1 MHRTDITI
9 SRLDRVPWAVPE
21 LVRWFVR
28 EWAPYYRVAGP
39 GDADADL
46 RQALTNA
53 ALPVCLVA
61 LSDVGEPI
69 GTASLKRA
77 SVSHAHLGPWV
88 AALLVPPAQRG
99 RGLGLSLLVAIE
111 EEARRQGFERL
122 YMSAGG
128 AETDLLSADLE
139 NRGWR
144 AFDEASTLRGTVD
157 VFELR
162 LGEASDTAGRATVR
176 ERLLDMLRG
185 DAHTALELSRAL
197 RVPEKDVYHHLEHVE
212 KSATAS
218 GRRFI
223 IDPAMCVG
231 CGYSFQS
238 RRRVRK
244 PGKCPECSA
253 TRISPPR
260 FRVD

>member
-1 MHRTDITI
+1 VNCTGVTI
-9 SRLDRVPWAVPE
+9 KRLDKVPE
-21 LVRWFVR
+21 VLPELARWFVR
-28 EWAPYYRVAGP
+28 EWAPYYGADGP
-39 GDADADL
+39 GDADVDL
-46 RQALTNA
+46 REALKSA

-61 LSDVGEPI
+61 FCDTGVPV
-69 GTASLKRA
+69 GTASLKRV

-88 AALLVPPAQRG
+88 AALLVPPAWRG
-99 RGLGLSLLVAIE
+99 NGLGTALLAAIE
-111 EEARRQGFERL
+111 EEARRQGFKRL

-128 AETDLLSADLE
+128 AETDVLPVDLE

-162 LGEASDTAGRATVR
+162 LGVASDTAGRATVR

-185 DAHTALELSRAL
+185 DAQTALDLSRAL
-197 RVPEKDVYHHLEHVE
+197 RIPEKDVYHHLEHVE
-212 KSATAS
+212 KSAAAS

-223 IDPAMCVG
+223 IEPAMCMG
-231 CGYSFQS
+231 CGFSFRG
-238 RRRVRK
+238 RRRVHK

-253 TRISPPR
+253 TRISPHR